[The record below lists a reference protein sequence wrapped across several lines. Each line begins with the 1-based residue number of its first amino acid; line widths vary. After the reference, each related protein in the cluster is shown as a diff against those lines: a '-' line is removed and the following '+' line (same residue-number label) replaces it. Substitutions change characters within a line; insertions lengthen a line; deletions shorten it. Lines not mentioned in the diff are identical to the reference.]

1 MHHTRNPTIP
11 PPWVVICTFGPKF
24 QRRTHKKSSLG
35 FRILTSFPPTSFSL
49 PVPFAM
55 HLSFTV
61 LSALFVT
68 AWGSMLL
75 DRQTSLPDCA
85 LPCIT
90 NVDYGSCSPSDNA
103 CLCKSA
109 TYVNTTTTC
118 IESSCTGS
126 DLTTA
131 IATAQALCAEVGVTF
146 SSTSL
151 PTGAA
156 TSAGSS
162 GSVAASTT
170 ASSSGSM
177 PVLHR
182 QLPQLRVAR
191 LARQA
196 AHWA

>member
-1 MHHTRNPTIP
+1 MR
-11 PPWVVICTFGPKF
+11 
-24 QRRTHKKSSLG
+24 
-35 FRILTSFPPTSFSL
+35 FSL
-49 PVPFAM
+49 
-55 HLSFTV
+55 TV

-85 LPCIT
+85 IPCIT

-131 IATAQALCAEVGVTF
+131 IATAQALCAQVGVTF

-151 PTGAA
+151 PTGSA

-162 GSVAASTT
+162 GSVAASNT
-170 ASSSGSM
+170 ASSSSNAGASSTATSAGSSQTSQTGGALGLKSAQGLVGIAGAG
-177 PVLHR
+177 VLA
-182 QLPQLRVAR
+182 LL
-191 LARQA
+191 L
-196 AHWA
+196 